1 MPETT
6 YLTTDTELTGVA
18 DAIRERGGTSESL
31 EYPDGFVSAIRS
43 IPAGGGDE
51 AYNIRVGESKL
62 VANQNIYK
70 NQILFTNI
78 NNKLVP
84 AYVGENTAT
93 NKSLNTANWVHT
105 FPIYVYTGEDTI
117 TADQIVPE
125 DNLYTK
131 FSGFDLRYSTNCGT
145 SLVAGKPVY
154 IKISYNNQSSA
165 YACLENA
172 NDALVQ
178 SFPQTYSVKYYM
190 RLGTA
195 ISDHEIDFEEDHPI
209 FRAYGTSYS
218 FVTGEI
224 PPLTQNSGYFL
235 RNSGGYL
242 SWAIPPGIT
251 TPSSSSYD
259 QIVEVYSN
267 STSPNWV
274 PSSCL
279 ATRFSSFDFWPYG
292 ELGNFTKTDLGNS
305 TWKYEK
311 VVCSDFLDTI
321 GYDSYSDYSAGDFVF
336 TIDYVYL
343 YADENEYNAQYYNIA
358 PDDVPDIGLVFP
370 NGVANKISVYD
381 SNDTLAF
388 KPDLTVELIKNQSSW
403 DLKLTFVCNRNFSS
417 FTIWAYMG
425 TISIL
430 TNFAKKIAGGSSITV
445 DNALDSTS
453 TNPVENRAIYAVIGN
468 IESLLQAI

>member
-18 DAIRERGGTSESL
+18 DAIRERGGTSASL
-31 EYPDGFVSAIRS
+31 EYPDGFASAIRA

-62 VANQNIYK
+62 VANQDIYK

-84 AYVGENTAT
+84 AYVGESTAT
-93 NKSLNTANWVHT
+93 NKSLNTANWINT

-117 TADQIVPE
+117 TANQIVPE

-145 SLVAGKPVY
+145 SLEAGKPVY
-154 IKISYNNQSSA
+154 IKINYGTLPT
-165 YACLENA
+165 YANLTNGT
-172 NDALVQ
+172 NSLVQ
-178 SFPQTYSVKYYM
+178 SFPQTYEIKYYM

-209 FRAYGTSYS
+209 FRAYGSNYL

-224 PPLTQNSGYFL
+224 PPFTNGSGTFL
-235 RNSGGYL
+235 KNNGGYL
-242 SWAIPPGIT
+242 SWATPPGIT
-251 TPSSSSYD
+251 APSSLPYD
-259 QIVEVYSN
+259 SIVETYSQ
-267 STSPNWV
+267 SGSPNWV
-274 PSSCL
+274 PNSCL
-279 ATRFSSFDFWPYG
+279 ATRFQSFDFWPYG
-292 ELGNFTKTDLGNS
+292 EIGAFTKTDLGNG

-311 VVCSDFLDTI
+311 VVCSDFLNTI
-321 GYDSYSDYSAGDFVF
+321 GYDSYNDYSAGDFVF

-343 YADENEYNAQYYNIA
+343 YADENEYAAQSYNIA

-370 NGVANKISVYD
+370 NGVANKISIYD

-388 KPDLTVELIKNQSSW
+388 KPDLTIELIKNQSAW
-403 DLKLTFVCNRNFSS
+403 DLKLTFICNRNFSS
-417 FTIWAYMG
+417 FTVWGYTG
-425 TISIL
+425 TIGIL
-430 TNFAKKIAGGSSITV
+430 TNFAKKLVGGIVDSS
-445 DNALDSTS
+445 LDSTS
-453 TNPVENRAIYAVIGN
+453 TNPVENRAIYAVIGDV
-468 IESLLQAI
+468 ESLLQAL